1 MALQISFIR
10 DRSKQRDPDE
20 NHAWGEFSVSSL
32 HFYIIWFW
40 YSFYF
45 TFYSILKPS
54 FFFGHHPASGL
65 APDPLSSFFC
75 IPALR
80 ELQGY
85 HRAHLAQQPHCL
97 RSPLFPLQGTFF
109 SHILVWQVPYC
120 HSDSNSSVNA
130 SGKLKL
136 TTSCCTAPQIL
147 FFTLTFITL
156 SSLIYLSVCS
166 LSTLKRNL
174 NEKTDRV
181 SYVTLPQ
188 ELKQCLVTVS
198 MLSCSVT
205 SDSLHPLGL
214 EPPRFLC
221 PWNFSGRNTGMG
233 CHFLL

>member
-97 RSPLFPLQGTFF
+97 WSPLFPLQQ
-109 SHILVWQVPYC
+109 LVDSPGPPEKTVWWASDQVPQDVMDHVPLPRHPTGLSASAGDGQGGLHREQRGDESKRGEYRVDNLRQKRTWSVQRPVEIP
-120 HSDSNSSVNA
+120 HDSD
-130 SGKLKL
+130 
-136 TTSCCTAPQIL
+136 
-147 FFTLTFITL
+147 
-156 SSLIYLSVCS
+156 
-166 LSTLKRNL
+166 
-174 NEKTDRV
+174 
-181 SYVTLPQ
+181 Q
-188 ELKQCLVTVS
+188 EMKGGQ
-198 MLSCSVT
+198 
-205 SDSLHPLGL
+205 
-214 EPPRFLC
+214 R
-221 PWNFSGRNTGMG
+221 
-233 CHFLL
+233 